1 MIFNA
6 SWSQRLQCR
15 SLVFPSLLL
24 LLLCLALL
32 PSVSAN
38 TEKEIFV
45 APHEQDELL
54 FTGANDGQSVE
65 LEALNL
71 GLHKLT
77 PSPLCGTSP
86 CHNLKI
92 ALNTS
97 FVPFEKQWVLLDHL
111 KPGKRYEVR
120 LCWAATSPTNFHLK
134 LYTPLQVLSDPGLI
148 TSLVSYSSRAP
159 PPLRTVDEVDH
170 AVEAPRSLL
179 YLEIGAVAAYYTPDK
194 YRMENPDSVGVEII
208 LDPYFMNIIP
218 ESLFPIIGMITLV
231 TFFAWW
237 CSGRIYRALQDIET
251 TEVPENDDREKKTT

>member
-1 MIFNA
+1 MLLLTHATTAVHDLMVVLLSPHSGELNVCTYYIRFLLANSLNMIFNA

-120 LCWAATSPTNFHLK
+120 LCWAATVSAHSKGAICSFDR
-134 LYTPLQVLSDPGLI
+134 TPKD
-148 TSLVSYSSRAP
+148 
-159 PPLRTVDEVDH
+159 
-170 AVEAPRSLL
+170 SLL
-179 YLEIGAVAAYYTPDK
+179 RAK
-194 YRMENPDSVGVEII
+194 II
-208 LDPYFMNIIP
+208 
-218 ESLFPIIGMITLV
+218 
-231 TFFAWW
+231 
-237 CSGRIYRALQDIET
+237 
-251 TEVPENDDREKKTT
+251 